1 MAETTMFSMEKSS
14 ISLNPPTKSYSLSVN
29 FQTSEKEIE
38 IEGFEM
44 RSEEQNVVLN
54 GYWY

>member
-1 MAETTMFSMEKSS
+1 MFSMEKSS
-14 ISLNPPTKSYSLSVN
+14 KSYSLSVN

-54 GYWY
+54 GCRQ